1 MEIRTREVTAALW
14 PDVESLFGAR
24 GACGG
29 CWCWYWR
36 LARGESWAAVKGETA
51 RRRLRRGIATGAV
64 MGVLAYADAEPV
76 GWCTYGPRPSF
87 ARLDRAPS
95 LRCPDADAVWSVP
108 CFFVRRDQRGRGVAT
123 ALLAAAVAAI
133 RVRGGRIVEGYPVKL
148 PGTAATPTPSPG
160 RGPGALRAGG
170 LRVGGQSRRRGSG
183 TGSVWPAN
191 DSERTWI
198 GGVFSSSA
206 RATSRVD
213 EWPTKLLYLLELGAR
228 RRLHPPRWR
237 PLAPP
242 GAWFDSGH
250 PVQPGRWAIRQARGW
265 PTFTGC

>member
-36 LARGESWAAVKGETA
+36 LAKGESWDAIKGETA

-133 RVRGGRIVEGYPVKL
+133 RVRGGRIVEGYPVK
-148 PGTAATPTPSPG
+148 PARNGRHADAFAWTGT
-160 RGPGALRAGG
+160 RALFERAGFVLAG
-170 LRVGGQSRRRGSG
+170 NPDGGKQRYR
-183 TGSVWPAN
+183 
-191 DSERTWI
+191 
-198 GGVFSSSA
+198 
-206 RATSRVD
+206 
-213 EWPTKLLYLLELGAR
+213 LL
-228 RRLHPPRWR
+228 
-237 PLAPP
+237 LA
-242 GAWFDSGH
+242 GE
-250 PVQPGRWAIRQARGW
+250 
-265 PTFTGC
+265 